1 MRPKYYSIPKP
12 CSEDWNK
19 MTPTEQGAFCAKCTK
34 EVLDC
39 SSVKTSKI
47 KALIDERKDPC
58 VRIFQS
64 QIDEMNFFEW
74 FNTLTLRKQLK
85 YLFLFAFLFVFNS
98 FGQDSSSATDTPPI
112 TEQIEIDSIDNIPD
126 DDLVEDF
133 ETIEEPYPVISV
145 FDPGILI
152 ADVIFPEIMGGA
164 ILVEEPF
171 FYGDIAIEPYIIP
184 EVEGVPFQSLEVT
197 VKDEEANITNSN
209 YISVD
214 HNNYSFFIEE
224 DTLIFHANAR
234 EETMVRIKIKE
245 KESNEII
252 FFDPIGIPEG
262 QREVHFPLDEFK
274 NGAYII
280 ILEGDAETKAIEL
293 MYW

>member
-1 MRPKYYSIPKP
+1 MRPKYYSIPEP

-19 MTPTEQGAFCAKCTK
+19 MTPTEKGAFCAKCTK

-39 SSVKTSKI
+39 STMKSSQI
-47 KALIDERKDPC
+47 KPLIEEKKDPC
-58 VRIFQS
+58 VRIFQR

-85 YLFLFAFLFVFNS
+85 YLFLFAFLSVTNGFS
-98 FGQDSSSATDTPPI
+98 Q
-112 TEQIEIDSIDNIPD
+112 TEISNDDPLVSEKIEIDSADNIEQA
-126 DDLVEDF
+126 DLVEEF
-133 ETIEEPYPVISV
+133 EVVIDPYALISV
-145 FDPGILI
+145 IDPGIFI
-152 ADVIFPEIMGGA
+152 YNPIIDIPTGGTVMPNPIIYGDWGVEPYEIPEIETTT
-164 ILVEEPF
+164 IT
-171 FYGDIAIEPYIIP
+171 ISTP
-184 EVEGVPFQSLEVT
+184 EFSIDEDEIST
-197 VKDEEANITNSN
+197 VKNN
-209 YISVD
+209 YITVD

-224 DTLIFHANAR
+224 DTLVFHANAR
-234 EETMVRIKIKE
+234 KETMVRIKIKE

-262 QREVHFPLDEFK
+262 QGEAHFPLDDFQ

-280 ILEGDAETKAIEL
+280 ILEGDVETKAIEV